1 MIVRWYPNAK
11 ADMRQI
17 ARYIQVRFGA
27 KYCKEFL
34 REVVRTEKLLV
45 SSPNMGKVEPLLKN
59 TTVTYRSFVVAQK
72 SKIVYRIDGGIII
85 VVAFWDCRRDP
96 DTLAAQVK

>member
-11 ADMRQI
+11 SDMRQI
-17 ARYIQVRFGA
+17 ARYIQERFGT
-27 KYCKEFL
+27 KYSKEFL

-45 SSPNMGKVEPLLKN
+45 SCPNIGKVEPLLKN
-59 TTVTYRSFVVAQK
+59 TTVTYRSFLVAQK

-85 VVAFWDCRRDP
+85 VVAFWDCCRDP
-96 DTLAAQVK
+96 DALAAQVK